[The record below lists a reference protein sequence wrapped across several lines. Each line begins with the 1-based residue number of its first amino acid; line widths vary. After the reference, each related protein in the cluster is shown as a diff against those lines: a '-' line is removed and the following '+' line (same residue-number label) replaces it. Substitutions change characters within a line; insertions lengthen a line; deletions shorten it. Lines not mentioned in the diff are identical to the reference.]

1 MKKIISAALCAVLC
15 TGIFAPAYAADT
27 DMQNALAAVKAKIE
41 LPSEISDFRAKEKG
55 TQEKSFVFTWS
66 NAENE
71 ESIRVE
77 ADEVGRIRAYSR
89 SYDINPDN
97 QKFLPRLVR
106 ADARLVAEEFLMK
119 AVPELFADDADRL
132 VLSEESGTPQ
142 PGSSWYNFSYARVKD
157 GAPVRGNGASV
168 SVETCGDEAYVT
180 RCSVEWDY
188 DARFSSEGERLA
200 KPEESF
206 FAAFP
211 IELRYEKVRDRQTN
225 EQKVRLIY
233 DYADL
238 PGYINA
244 ADGKIVKPYY
254 EMSENGFLVGASGG
268 ATAEDASA
276 DKESGFT
283 EEEIAELE
291 GFKGLIS
298 VQSAEEKLRALPGLD
313 LSGELKLRDSSIYR
327 RIQYD
332 TDGEKEKFIMSL
344 YFASDDE
351 RQSVNATLDAASGEL
366 LRLYGY
372 SPYDGDESKATVDIE
387 KFIRAAAPEKYS
399 ECEPYKDNG
408 EFGAR
413 LRRIIGGVP
422 YENNGISI
430 SCGADGGF
438 VRSYSVTW
446 DDDIG
451 GFAAA
456 EDAIGIDAA
465 KAKMMEYAPI
475 EKAYVPTESEYLLCY
490 GLAENCDTGVCAL
503 SGEELYPKEDE
514 EEITYSDIGGHWAEK
529 AVRAL
534 AAMDFTERS
543 DRFEPDAK
551 ITQEKL
557 LRLILNAAWGHDY
570 SDDTDEF
577 YSFAQRRRLITEEEK
592 NPTAEVV
599 RADAFVFMIRAMGYE
614 DIAGLSDIFSCNFA
628 DAGLIER
635 DKIGYA
641 AILSGMNIISGDGE
655 NLRANDLM
663 TNAEAAAL
671 IYGYLEA
678 AQ

>member
-1 MKKIISAALCAVLC
+1 MKRIISAALCAVLC

-27 DMQNALAAVKAKIE
+27 DMQNALAAVKTKIE
-41 LPSEISDFRAKEKG
+41 LPSELSDFRAKEKG

-66 NAENE
+66 DAENE

-77 ADEVGRIRAYSR
+77 ADEEGRIRAYGR
-89 SYDINPDN
+89 NYDINPDN
-97 QKFLPRLVR
+97 QKFLPRLMR
-106 ADARLVAEEFLMK
+106 TDARLIAEEFLMK
-119 AVPELFADDADRL
+119 AVPELFADDSDKL

-142 PGSSWYNFSYARVKD
+142 PGSSWYNFSYDRVKD
-157 GAPVRGNGASV
+157 GVPVRGNSASV

-180 RCSVEWDY
+180 WCAVEWDY
-188 DARFSSEGERLA
+188 DARFSAEREQLA
-200 KPEESF
+200 NPEESF

-211 IELRYEKVRDRQTN
+211 IELRYERVRERQTN
-225 EQKVRLIY
+225 ESGVRLIY
-233 DYADL
+233 NYADL

-244 ADGKIVKPYY
+244 ADGKIVEPYY
-254 EMSENGFLVGASGG
+254 ETNENGFLVGASGG

-276 DKESGFT
+276 DKESSFT

-291 GFKGLIS
+291 GFAGLIS
-298 VQSAEEKLRALPGLD
+298 VQNAEKRLRALPELG
-313 LSGELKLRDSSIYR
+313 LSGEIKLRDSSIYR

-332 TDGEKEKFIMSL
+332 TSGEKEKFIMTL

-351 RQSVNATLDAASGEL
+351 RRSVNATLDAATGEL
-366 LRLYGY
+366 LKLYSY
-372 SPYDGDESKATVDIE
+372 SPYDGDESKTTVDLE
-387 KFIRAAAPEKYS
+387 KFIRAAAPDKYS
-399 ECEPYKDNG
+399 ECEQYKDNG
-408 EFGAR
+408 DYSAR

-430 SCGADGGF
+430 SCDAHGGF

-446 DDDIG
+446 DEDID

-465 KAKMMEYAPI
+465 RAKLMEYAPL
-475 EKAYVPTESEYLLCY
+475 EKVYVPTESEYLLCY

-514 EEITYSDIGGHWAEK
+514 EEISYSDIGGHWAEK

-534 AAMDFTERS
+534 AAMGFTERS
-543 DRFEPDAK
+543 DRFEPDSK

-557 LRLILNAAWGHDY
+557 LRLILNAVWGHDY

-577 YSFAQRRRLITEEEK
+577 YSFAQRRRLITEAEK

-614 DIAGLSDIFSCNFA
+614 NIAKLSDIFSCNFA
-628 DAGLIER
+628 DSGLIER
-635 DKIGYA
+635 EKVGYA

-655 NLRANDLM
+655 NLRAGDMM